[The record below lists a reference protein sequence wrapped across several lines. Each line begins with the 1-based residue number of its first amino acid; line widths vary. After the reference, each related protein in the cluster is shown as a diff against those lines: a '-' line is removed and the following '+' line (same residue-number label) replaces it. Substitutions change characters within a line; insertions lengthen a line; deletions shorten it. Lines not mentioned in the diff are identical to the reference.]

1 MSTLSS
7 AAIATRTVTV
17 YSSQGKNNNPIEF
30 TGSTWKELKDVLRK
44 NGYNI
49 DEMTAIESL
58 NRHEL
63 SLDNAAIAE
72 QDFYLHLH
80 PVETKSG
87 AKAAPLPTKKALI
100 EEIKAVSEGNEEA
113 TAFFKGYSKLGAEEL
128 NDQLKK
134 WNKKAAAKAKKAAT
148 PKAAAKSA
156 TKAPAKKAAAKKATS
171 TDVLAAAPVSA
182 VTVTARDPKDV
193 QNEYNETKSELR
205 KAYNGRWNKVK

>member
-1 MSTLSS
+1 MSQLSA

-63 SLDNAAIAE
+63 SLDNAVIAE

-87 AKAAPLPTKKALI
+87 AKAPLPTKKALI

-113 TAFFKGYSKLGAEEL
+113 TAFFKGYSKKTAEEL
-128 NDQLKK
+128 NDELKK
-134 WNKKAAAKAKKAAT
+134 WNRKAAAKAKKSAA
-148 PKAAAKSA
+148 PKSE
-156 TKAPAKKAAAKKATS
+156 TKTTKKATAKKATS
-171 TDVLAAAPVSA
+171 TELLATAPVSA
-182 VTVTARDPKDV
+182 VTVTPRDPQDV
-193 QNEYNETKSELR
+193 QAEYYSTRKELS
-205 KAYNGRWNKVK
+205 KAHNGKYNRVRG

>member
-1 MSTLSS
+1 MSNLS
-7 AAIATRTVTV
+7 ATAIATRTITV
-17 YSSQGKNNNPIEF
+17 YSSQGKNNNPIQF
-30 TGSTWKELKDVLRK
+30 TGSTWGELKQVLRQ

-63 SLDNAAIAE
+63 SLDNASIAE

-87 AKAAPLPTKKALI
+87 AKATPLPTKKALI

-113 TAFFKGYSKLGAEEL
+113 TAFFKGYSKLSAEEL

-134 WNKKAAAKAKKAAT
+134 WNKKAAAKAKKAAA
-148 PKAAAKSA
+148 PKSA
-156 TKAPAKKAAAKKATS
+156 TKTPAKKAAAKKATS
-171 TDVLAAAPVSA
+171 TDVLATAPVA
-182 VTVTARDPKDV
+182 AITVTARDPQEV
-193 QNEYNETKSELR
+193 QNEYNSTKAELR
-205 KAYNGRWNKVK
+205 KAYNGKWSKVR